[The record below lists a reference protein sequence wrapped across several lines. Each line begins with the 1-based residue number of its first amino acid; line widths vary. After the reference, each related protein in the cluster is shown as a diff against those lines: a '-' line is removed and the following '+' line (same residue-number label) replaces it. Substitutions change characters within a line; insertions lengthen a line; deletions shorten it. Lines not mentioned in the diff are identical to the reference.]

1 LGLDQRL
8 FCINNETGAPMDS
21 GDFEMRR
28 LQLALT
34 KISAHLDAIESRPH
48 VMLRR
53 AADALATSLVPEIRS
68 EDAFIG
74 QFAVALEKNRV
85 PDR

>member
-1 LGLDQRL
+1 MVSD
-8 FCINNETGAPMDS
+8 
-21 GDFEMRR
+21 DFEIER

-34 KISAHLDAIESRPH
+34 EIAEHLDAIESRPH

-53 AADALATSLVPEIRS
+53 AADALETSLVPDIRR

-74 QFAVALEKNRV
+74 HFAMVLEKNRI
-85 PDR
+85 PTG